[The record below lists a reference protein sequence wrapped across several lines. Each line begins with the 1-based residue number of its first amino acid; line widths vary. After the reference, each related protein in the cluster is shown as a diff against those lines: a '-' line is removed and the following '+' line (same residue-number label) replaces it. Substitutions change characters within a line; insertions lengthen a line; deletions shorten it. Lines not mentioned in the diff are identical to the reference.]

1 MPALISICLTT
12 YNRSAGLRHAVE
24 SVLSQDYPRFE
35 LIICDNASS
44 DDTTSVARD
53 LCAKDERVRYLRHPE
68 NMGSI
73 ANFMSGLPH
82 CRGEYF
88 MWLADDDWL
97 GEGYLST
104 CAGFL
109 DQHPDHVGAYG
120 RVRYYKQGVYSH
132 EGRVITLDQDAP
144 EHRLLSYYQ
153 AVGDNGIYYSLMRLE
168 QVKKVPQRVVMGTDW
183 FFVAGMAWQGKI
195 RALDDTIIHRDYNWN
210 ATSFDRIARSQ
221 GIEGFAARS
230 PYLAIAL
237 EAFEDIRKQPLYASL
252 PEGGRTRLA
261 LKAFWTL
268 CRSKKA
274 GMLTSLRALASLL
287 FQHRTRLFAE

>member
-1 MPALISICLTT
+1 MGLVSICVTT
-12 YNRSAGLRHAVE
+12 FNRSAGLRHAVE
-24 SVLSQDYPRFE
+24 SVLSQDHE
-35 LIICDNASS
+35 DLEVIICDNAST
-44 DDTTSVARD
+44 DDTAETAAV
-53 LCAKDERVRYLRHPE
+53 LCRKDSRVRYIRHRE
-68 NMGSI
+68 NIG
-73 ANFMSGLPH
+73 AVRNFMSGLPH
-82 CRGEYF
+82 CGGEYF

-104 CAGFL
+104 CARFL
-109 DQHPDHVGAYG
+109 DQHPEHVGAYG
-120 RVRYYKQGVYSH
+120 RVRYYKQGVSSH
-132 EGRVITLDQDAP
+132 DGRVITLEQDDP
-144 EHRLLSYYQ
+144 EQRLLEYYQ

-221 GIEGFAARS
+221 GIEGFAAKS

-237 EAFEDIRKQPLYASL
+237 EAFEDIVTQPLYASL
-252 PEGGRTRLA
+252 PEGRRTRLA

-274 GMLTSLRALASLL
+274 GMRASLQTLASLL
-287 FQHRTRLFAE
+287 IHHRARLCAV